1 MFIYIFCRINQTSRE
16 DNCSATGYRRWEQ
29 HCSGWWR
36 YPLPGE
42 DGEPSGASEQEEA
55 VYDEEIQDPVERERR
70 RSGLGLCVSLRV
82 LCVTVIF
89 SLRFNKT
96 CYYFMLFKIIFKWDW
111 LLRENILHQAT
122 HVSSVHAK
130 NNQICINLL
139 IKMIHGYF
147 DTWQ

>member
-16 DNCSATGYRRWEQ
+16 DNCSARGYRRREQ
-29 HCSGWWR
+29 HCSGRWR
-36 YPLPGE
+36 YPFPGE

-82 LCVTVIF
+82 LCVTMIF

-96 CYYFMLFKIIFKWDW
+96 CYCFMLFKIIFSNGIDCWG
-111 LLRENILHQAT
+111 ETYCSI
-122 HVSSVHAK
+122 SSHSR
-130 NNQICINLL
+130 L
-139 IKMIHGYF
+139 
-147 DTWQ
+147 